1 MTGYSTWLFHGEDFE
16 HNEPEEESETE
27 YADHDEI
34 DSMLL
39 EGYGM
44 YDTATVGSEE
54 DEDDDQADEEVE
66 LQFDAET
73 YRKLVLDGSSELYSG
88 CKKFSKLQFLVKL
101 LNIKNIWGIP
111 NGCFDAFL
119 SLIKE
124 ALPEGQDLPNNFH
137 ASRKYIKD
145 VGVGYESIH
154 ACKHDCI
161 MYRGRY
167 SQAEQCPVCK
177 TSRWKSIKTGI
188 DGKRVY
194 KTPEKVIRHFKL
206 KHRVRRLFLSSKTSP
221 DMVWHSTGRTKDG
234 LLRHPADSPAWK
246 SFDEQHQWFSAEPR
260 NIRFALATDGFN
272 PFKSKNISY
281 SIWPIVLIPYNLP
294 PWICMKQ
301 SNFILN
307 VIVPG
312 RKSPGKEM
320 DVYMQLTI
328 EDLQEFWKPGV
339 WTYDVVVG
347 KKFELHAALLW
358 TISDWLGRGCLSGES
373 LNICSH
379 CLTNT
384 CRRYLKH
391 GKKMSYM
398 GHRRFLDEDHEFRY
412 DEDSFNGKPEHR
424 GPPIQP
430 TGLEIS
436 EMTAA
441 VHTDY
446 GKLQKQQR
454 GKRRKKS
461 AAEVEEKDDV
471 YVHSVECTFKKRS
484 VFFQLEY
491 WEKLELRNNLD
502 IMHVEKNV
510 FDNIVN
516 TILDVDKRTKDN
528 FKSRLDLKDMNIRAG
543 LHVDL
548 TGTRP
553 VIP

>member
-1 MTGYSTWLFHGEDFE
+1 MSAPRSTVEYDEGVSNFIEFAIEKAGMVHRLLCPCNQCVNRYWLVHSQVREHLVCHGFMTGYSTWLFHGEDFE

-73 YRKLVLDGSSELYSG
+73 YRKLVLDGSSELYTG

-454 GKRRKKS
+454 GKRRKK
-461 AAEVEEKDDV
+461 VEQKLRRKMMCTYTV
-471 YVHSVECTFKKRS
+471 WSVHSKREVCS
-484 VFFQLEY
+484 S
-491 WEKLELRNNLD
+491 N
-502 IMHVEKNV
+502 
-510 FDNIVN
+510 
-516 TILDVDKRTKDN
+516 
-528 FKSRLDLKDMNIRAG
+528 
-543 LHVDL
+543 
-548 TGTRP
+548 
-553 VIP
+553 